1 MARLQ
6 VEDFDVGFEIKTLVE
21 KNRRTGAAV
30 SFLGV
35 VRDFSRGER
44 VTKLEFEQY
53 PGMAEKELAKLE
65 RDAVEGFDILDCLV
79 IHRTGDVGVNENIV
93 LIIVTSMHRSD
104 AFKACQWA
112 IDELKRRV
120 PIWKKE
126 FSSDGSHWVEDHP

>member
-1 MARLQ
+1 MPRLQ
-6 VEDFDVGFEIKTLVE
+6 IEDFDVGSEIEALVG

-53 PGMAEKELAKLE
+53 QGMAEKELARLE

-79 IHRTGDVGVNENIV
+79 IHRTGEVGVNENIV
-93 LIIVTSMHRSD
+93 LIIVTSVRRSD
-104 AFKACQWA
+104 AFRACQWV

-126 FSSDGSHWVEDHP
+126 FLSDGNHWVENHP